1 MPVFRAQRF
10 CTLVSAPHLSGSI
23 PVSTQGE
30 YARPRMRGLGIVE
43 SWKAGFEHQGLPH
56 GEYLRQAT
64 EAKKLRADH
73 RQGVAGEAG
82 RLRRL
87 RAEALTR

>member
-1 MPVFRAQRF
+1 
-10 CTLVSAPHLSGSI
+10 
-23 PVSTQGE
+23 
-30 YARPRMRGLGIVE
+30 MRGLGIVE